1 MSNQVIDGPALTSA
15 SAHVIEQGRARADST
30 TPILSV
36 RDLSI
41 AFRTREGWGEVVRNV
56 SFDVNAGE
64 TVAMVGE
71 SGSGKSVS
79 ALSVLKLLPERQ
91 TRIGGRIEICG
102 RDVTTLSNREMMD
115 IRGRDVGVIFQ
126 EPMTSLNPVYSVGY
140 QITEMLRQH
149 REMSNAEASA
159 EARRLLDLVRIPDA
173 ARRIEQYPHELSGGM
188 RQRVMIA
195 IAMACQP
202 KLLIADEPTTA
213 LDVTVQAQIL
223 DLLRTLQKD
232 MGTAILFITHDMG
245 VVAEIADRVLVMCR
259 GDLVE
264 SGPTTDIFSAP
275 QHAYTQMLLSA
286 IPALGAMTGESG
298 PKKFGASS
306 DDPAPQPSVHQAEE
320 PIVRVDNLVC
330 RFPVRGGILGRHVGN
345 VHAVEDISFSIQP
358 GETLSLV
365 GESGCGKSTTGRA
378 LLRLIEPTSGRVT
391 YRGQDLA
398 ELDAESLRKV
408 RRSIQ
413 MIFQDPFGSLNPRKT
428 VGLAISEPMR
438 IHGIAQGAELK
449 DRTAQL
455 LERVGL
461 DPAWAARYP
470 HQFSGGQR
478 QRICIARALALKPDV
493 LVADEAVSA
502 LDVSIKGQIID
513 LLIDL
518 QETMGLAY
526 LFISHDM
533 AVVERVSHRV
543 AVMYL
548 GEIVETGSRAAVF
561 ERPKHP
567 YTRKLLSAVPIPD
580 PSRRGARVTIE
591 ADELKSPVRPLGTVV
606 AKRPLVEVEPGHF
619 VQSP

>member
-1 MSNQVIDGPALTSA
+1 MRND
-15 SAHVIEQGRARADST
+15 VIETSVVKSATGERVGRDPTA
-30 TPILSV
+30 PILSV
-36 RDLSI
+36 NDLRI
-41 AFRTREGWGEVVRNV
+41 AFKTREGWGEVVRDV
-56 SFDVNAGE
+56 SFDVHAGE

-79 ALSVLKLLPERQ
+79 ALSILKLLPERQ

-102 RDVTTLSNREMMD
+102 RDITDLSNREMMD

-126 EPMTSLNPVYSVGY
+126 EPMTSLNPVYSVGF

-149 REMSNAEASA
+149 RQMSHTEAWA

-173 ARRIEQYPHELSGGM
+173 ARRIGQYPHELSGGM

-223 DLLRTLQKD
+223 DLLQSLQKE

-264 SGPTTDIFSAP
+264 SGPTTEIFAAP
-275 QHAYTQMLLSA
+275 KHSYTQMLLSA
-286 IPALGAMTGESG
+286 IPALGAMTGEPN
-298 PKKFGASS
+298 PKKFSASS
-306 DDPAPQPSVHQAEE
+306 AEPAPAQAAPQAEE
-320 PIVRVDNLVC
+320 PVVSVDSLVV
-330 RFPVRGGILGRHVGN
+330 RFPVRGGMLGRQVGN
-345 VHAVEDISFSIQP
+345 VHAVEDVSFSIRP

-378 LLRLIEPTSGRVT
+378 LLRLTEPTSGRVI

-398 ELDAESLRKV
+398 KLSGEDLRKV
-408 RRSIQ
+408 RRRIQ
-413 MIFQDPFGSLNPRKT
+413 MIFQDPFGSLNPRKP

-438 IHGIAQGAELK
+438 IHGIAQGSELK
-449 DRTAQL
+449 DRTADL
-455 LERVGL
+455 LQRVGL
-461 DPAWAARYP
+461 EPSWASRFP

-478 QRICIARALALKPDV
+478 QRICIARALALKPEV
-493 LVADEAVSA
+493 IVADEAVSA

-518 QETMGLAY
+518 QETMGLSY

-548 GEIVETGSRAAVF
+548 GEIVETGTRAAVF
-561 ERPKHP
+561 ERPKHS

-580 PSRRGARVTIE
+580 PTRRRSRGMMEIE
-591 ADELKSPVRPLGTVV
+591 ELKSPVRPLNAVV
-606 AKRPLVEVEPGHF
+606 RKRPLIEIEPGHY
-619 VQSP
+619 VQSVS